1 MTLNSISD
9 IKHCFYINLKYRTDR
24 KQHIENELMK
34 IGITGTRFDAIKV
47 TNGAIGC
54 SMSHL
59 KCLETAKKLGWPHI
73 LILEDD
79 IQFLKPEVFIKQ
91 LNYFLSNHILWDVL
105 LVAGNNMPPYTNIDN
120 SCVKVTQCQT
130 TTGYLVKSHYFDTLI
145 HNIKEGINLLLKN
158 PEKHVIYAI
167 DKYWFQLQKRDLWYL
182 IIPLMVVQ
190 REDYSD
196 IEKRNTNY
204 TKIMT
209 DLDKKHFFQKQ
220 RINNTSNELFR
231 RIKYA

>member
-1 MTLNSISD
+1 MINNLSD
-9 IKHCFYINLKYRTDR
+9 IRHAFYINLEHRKDR
-24 KQHIENELMK
+24 KQHVESELMK
-34 IGITGTRFDAIKV
+34 IGITGTRFDAIKLK
-47 TNGAIGC
+47 NGAIGC

-59 KCLETAKKLGWPHI
+59 KCLETAKKLGLSHI

-79 IQFLKPEVFIKQ
+79 IHFLQPNVFIKQ

-105 LVAGNNMPPYTNIDN
+105 LISGNNMPPYINIDD

-182 IIPLMVVQ
+182 IIPLTVVQ

-196 IEKRNTNY
+196 IEKRHTNY

-209 DLDKKHFFQKQ
+209 DLDKKHFFQNQFKQ
-220 RINNTSNELFR
+220 TNSSVFLRN
-231 RIKYA
+231 IKYT